1 MLGPLD
7 QYTNIYHSPGADSS
21 DSQHRTVSSA
31 VNSEFETEKSSQKN
45 AIKVQTLPGQ
55 DKTNPDGSQR
65 DAVELSQEALEIRE
79 LQVRDREVRAHEAAH
94 ASVGGAYASAPTYTF
109 KRGADGQSYAVGGAV
124 SIDLSPVKGDPQ
136 ATLQKAEQVRA
147 AALAPAEPSSQDMR
161 VAQKAQAMASTAR
174 MEISQELEEDLKSMD
189 LESNQKMNSSSDS
202 KEPIPEYITPAV
214 PSANQT
220 IGFARLS
227 IYS

>member
-7 QYTNIYHSPGADSS
+7 QYANIYHSTGAVSS
-21 DSQHRTVSSA
+21 DSQRGAGSSA
-31 VNSEFETEKSSQKN
+31 VNPEAESEKSSAKN
-45 AIKVQTLPGQ
+45 EPKVQTLPGQ
-55 DKTNPDGSQR
+55 DQTNPDGSQR

-79 LQVRDREVRAHEAAH
+79 LQMRDREVRAHEAAH
-94 ASVGGAYASAPTYTF
+94 ASVGGAYAGAPTYTF

-124 SIDLSPVKGDPQ
+124 SIDISPVKGDPQ
-136 ATLQKAEQVRA
+136 ATLQKAQQVRA

-189 LESNQKMNSSSDS
+189 FESNNKTDSSSDS
-202 KEPIPEYITPAV
+202 KEPIPEDITPAV
-214 PSANQT
+214 RSANQT
-220 IGFARLS
+220 TGFARLS